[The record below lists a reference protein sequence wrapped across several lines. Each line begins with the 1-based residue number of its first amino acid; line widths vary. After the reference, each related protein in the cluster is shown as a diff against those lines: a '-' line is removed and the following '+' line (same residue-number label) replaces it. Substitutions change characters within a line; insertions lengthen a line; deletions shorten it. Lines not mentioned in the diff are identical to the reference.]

1 MTDTSEVIQ
10 VAYLMEAGWS
20 LYVSPR
26 STEIMKSETV
36 GDITTVKRL
45 DVSVDAVIELEQSG
59 RIEQV
64 AAIGDT
70 FIYKY
75 AKKEAR
81 ET

>member
-1 MTDTSEVIQ
+1 MSDSAEVTQ
-10 VAYLMEAGWS
+10 VAYLMEAGWT

-26 STEIMKSETV
+26 ATEIMKTETV
-36 GDITTVKRL
+36 GDITTVKRI

-59 RIEQV
+59 RIQQT

-75 AKKEAR
+75 AKEEYGK
-81 ET
+81 